1 LSFALVQSLLVGF
14 SPEWGELL
22 EDGVEF
28 IAGDASEAL
37 KGNGALLKSG
47 DAEHLES
54 VTSRALSRNSSSHDS
69 RNRRPFAAWLCAR
82 LTIQFGHLMLNQKRA
97 ERTQTTLESDILSCP
112 Q

>member
-1 LSFALVQSLLVGF
+1 VEFRACADGALSFALVQSLLVGF

-54 VTSRALSRNSSSHDS
+54 VTSRALSRNSSSLPDKS
-69 RNRRPFAAWLCAR
+69 RSGAS
-82 LTIQFGHLMLNQKRA
+82 RA
-97 ERTQTTLESDILSCP
+97 EKFAPVESLI
-112 Q
+112 